1 MSHAS
6 QAGNEGFVV
15 TGGSSGIGAG
25 IVARL
30 LEQGHRVAVLDRVAP
45 TVEDENL
52 TWIEVDL
59 ASPDATREAARAAQK
74 SLGSVYG
81 LVHCA
86 AFMPFIPFTELT
98 DESWALTL
106 NVNVTSAFVLAQ
118 ELAPS
123 MRTAQRGRMVFITS
137 SSQFSPPPG
146 LVHYVASKGA
156 LTGLV
161 RTLAHELGD
170 AHITINAVAP
180 GLTATDSATQKVPQE
195 LFDLVASHQAIPRT
209 GQVADQVGIVTFLLG
224 PEAGFITGQTI
235 LVDGG
240 ESHL

>member
-1 MSHAS
+1 MTHAS
-6 QAGNEGFVV
+6 QPGSEGFVV

-30 LEQGHRVAVLDRVAP
+30 IEQGHRIVVLDRVEP
-45 TVEDENL
+45 SVTSDHL

-59 ASPDATREAARAAQK
+59 ASPVATREAARAAQK

-118 ELAPS
+118 EFAPS

-170 AHITINAVAP
+170 AYITVNAVAP

-195 LFDLVASHQAIPRT
+195 LFDLVASNQAIPRT

>member
-1 MSHAS
+1 MESPTE
-6 QAGNEGFVV
+6 AGHDTFVV

-45 TVEDENL
+45 TITSDNV

-59 ASPDATREAARAAQK
+59 SSPAATRQAARAAQE

-106 NVNVTSAFVLAQ
+106 NVNVTSAFILAQ
-118 ELAPS
+118 EFAPS
-123 MRTAQRGRMVFITS
+123 MRAAKRGRMVFITS

-170 AHITINAVAP
+170 AHITVNAVAP
-180 GLTATDSATQKVPQE
+180 GLTATEYATQTVPQE
-195 LFDLVASHQAIPRT
+195 LFDIVASKQSIPRT
-209 GQVADQVGIVTFLLG
+209 GQVADQVGIVTVLLG

>member
-6 QAGNEGFVV
+6 QVGSEGFVV

-25 IVARL
+25 IVTRL

-45 TVEDENL
+45 TVEEENL

-59 ASPDATREAARAAQK
+59 ASPDATRAAARAAQK

-118 ELAPS
+118 EFAPS
-123 MRTAQRGRMVFITS
+123 MRAAQRGRMVFITS

-170 AHITINAVAP
+170 AHITVNAVAP

-195 LFDLVASHQAIPRT
+195 LFDLVASNQAIPRT